1 MESILALFEQSNIPI
16 LSAFLLGIMT
26 AISPCPLATNI
37 TATAFISRNIG
48 NKKVVFNQGL
58 FYTLGR
64 VFSYTSLG
72 AIIYFGSSTFEIS
85 SFFQQYGERFLGP
98 LLILISLFML
108 NLIPLKFSFTTGL
121 QEKFENKKQISYL
134 NAFILGV
141 IFALAFCPLSA
152 VFYFGMLIPIT
163 ITSASGL
170 YLPAVYAIA
179 TALPVIIIAYLL
191 AFSVSSIGVFYK
203 KIKSF
208 ELWFRRIVAIIFAAV
223 GIYYT
228 IIFYL

>member
-1 MESILALFEQSNIPI
+1 MDSLLELFQNSNIPI
-16 LSAFLLGIMT
+16 LSAFLLGILT

-48 NKKVVFNQGL
+48 NKAQVFYQGL

-72 AIIYFGSSTFEIS
+72 VIIYFGSSTFEIS
-85 SFFQQYGERFLGP
+85 SFFQRYGERFLGP
-98 LLILISLFML
+98 LLILISVFML
-108 NLIPLKFSFTTGL
+108 NLIPLKISFGTRL
-121 QEKFENKKQISYL
+121 QEKFENKKQISFL
-134 NAFILGV
+134 HAFLLGV
-141 IFALAFCPLSA
+141 LFALAFCPLSG
-152 VFYFGMLIPIT
+152 VFYFGMLIPMT

-170 YLPAVYAIA
+170 YLPAVFAIA

-191 AFSVSSIGVFYK
+191 AFTVSGIGTFYK

-208 ELWFRRIVAIIFAAV
+208 EIWFRRIVALIFAAV

-228 IIFYL
+228 ILFYL